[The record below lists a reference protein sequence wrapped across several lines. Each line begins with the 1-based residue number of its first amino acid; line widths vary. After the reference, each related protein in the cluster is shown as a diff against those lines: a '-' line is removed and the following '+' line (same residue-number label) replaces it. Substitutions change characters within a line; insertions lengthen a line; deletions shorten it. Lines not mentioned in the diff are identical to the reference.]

1 MFLAKTWQSVYAA
14 SRNVTASKNYAKIR
28 ACTHTH
34 THTPFINC
42 ADTNMDTYEQ
52 IDAKYNLFL
61 MEVGVTW
68 IIQQRN
74 WRLMLE

>member
-1 MFLAKTWQSVYAA
+1 
-14 SRNVTASKNYAKIR
+14 
-28 ACTHTH
+28 
-34 THTPFINC
+34 
-42 ADTNMDTYEQ
+42 MDTYEQ